1 MQHIKNDWAKNKFGS
16 IVLLKMTSRLRLC
29 GGKVEEKI
37 ENHEHQQKEGE
48 YF

>member
-16 IVLLKMTSRLRLC
+16 IVLLKMTSRLRVC
-29 GGKVEEKI
+29 GPAAEEKI
-37 ENHEHQQKEGE
+37 SGDEHHQADGE